1 MKVVGEKTVFSDIPI
16 IILLKC
22 ANIKKI
28 ILKNKKIKL
37 DKTQKHFSAAD

>member
-22 ANIKKI
+22 ANVKK
-28 ILKNKKIKL
+28 NNFKKQKKKL